1 MKICEKKQHTL
12 RNPLQILQ
20 GIIKLW
26 RKQNKISSE
35 EKKYALEVIERIH
48 ECTEI
53 KDMLEEKTDES

>member
-1 MKICEKKQHTL
+1 MIMKAEYRGL
-12 RNPLQILQ
+12 PY
-20 GIIKLW
+20 
-26 RKQNKISSE
+26 KISSE

>member
-48 ECTEI
+48 GCTEI